1 MNFSDL
7 VVALRLNI
15 SQFTS
20 AMNTARQQAQRFSSA
35 MAQASTAGSADALIQ
50 GYTTLND
57 RLHRVGLGLR
67 DIARISSGIV
77 VSQTFYGIA
86 RSIEDAT
93 SALSTFIEALDY
105 ANVAYSALFNDSNLA
120 GDFLDTLQ
128 QFSVDTI
135 FEYQDLEKM
144 ARKLLA
150 YGIEYKNLMFII
162 EGLTNI
168 GTMSGD
174 TAALERLAV
183 AIGQINAKGVLQ
195 AEEVRQLVNA
205 YAPMHDILREKFGLT
220 DEDFENLGDLRLPA
234 DDVINAI
241 VEYANEQFG
250 AVSEAAMLTLTGL
263 KNRIADS
270 LKVMGAEI
278 MQPVTTFYKSL
289 LKFTADQLNAIY
301 DVYKSSG
308 IGGMFEHIV
317 PSEEWQGRLRQLVAN
332 IKNFVS
338 VVIAQFMTMWPV
350 ISQVFGGILDAIN
363 MLLAVINVAASGV
376 VAAIQSISGHTPI
389 LNILTQALITAAA
402 AWALF
407 RVQAIGAAVVSG
419 LRVILLGVAN
429 AVLFL
434 SRALMSNPILTLL
447 TLLGAVMIGVAAN
460 ANNTESAISKLM
472 RTLNSYSVGGET
484 ADSVLQVGEAIKDET
499 TNSEQFWDSM
509 GEGAEDAADSADEAA
524 KKAKKATK
532 SLLSFDEVFRLPEK
546 SDTGA
551 GAGAGELS
559 GIGDLAEALSGLGTA
574 LIPEIPDLRSY
585 ANDFVSSLYNSLW
598 DAMKSIASGAATG
611 AVIGGL
617 VGFTIGGLVT
627 RSMAGA
633 MEGAK
638 WGAKIGALAGAGFAA
653 FWTDTYKE
661 MEGTLSKIAIGGS
674 IGVLAGGLAG
684 MILGAFATRTID
696 GALLGAKYGAAVGSL
711 AGAGIGGFWAVAT
724 EKMEN
729 AIEAL
734 AAGGAV
740 GALIGGLVGF
750 VLGAFSTKTL
760 QGAVLGGLHG
770 ATIGT
775 LIGGAISL
783 VFGDFEKQLSG
794 AIGGI
799 MHGSAVGLLA
809 GAVTG
814 LLIGAFSTK
823 SLAGALTGAKYGMLI
838 GGLFGGALGG
848 IFSKFEKSL
857 QDKIAAIAWGGA
869 EGMIT
874 GGLVGM
880 VLGAFATRS
889 LKGALTGAK
898 YGAGIGA
905 LVGAGLGGFFGDT
918 EKTLTERFQ
927 GMFSNI
933 SAASTG
939 ALIGGLAGMV
949 IGAVIG
955 AFAGGIG
962 ALPGAKVGATIGAG
976 VGGLVSLLTSY
987 LANSGATAALA
998 EWLGSLWETIAE
1010 WFSQLGSDL
1019 REGSSKLYQRITQ
1032 WFSDLRIKIDKWF
1045 SDLKWA
1051 FRAMWEAL
1059 TDTSNW
1065 VSAWLRVKG
1074 WFSDLWTNISEWF
1087 TKLKSGFVTWW
1098 NSLTLVQGWK
1108 TGWSN
1113 VATWFSNLFSSVSAW
1128 FNETRTSIKTWWESL
1143 FDPSRWK
1150 SAWSSISSWFTD
1162 LYKGIRGWFRDI
1174 GDSVSNWWEDLWDGK
1189 EVSVDSSS
1197 SKRGGGGGNFSLSA
1211 HAKGGIFNREHIARF
1226 AEGNKAEAIIPLEDN
1241 AAMRPFVNAIS
1252 DGILQGLL
1260 PAMSNGGTSN
1270 DLPPMYVGTLIADE
1284 RGLHQLYNKFK
1295 LYEAKEMTRKGLA

>member
-93 SALSTFIEALDY
+93 DALSTFIEALDY

-135 FEYQDLEKM
+135 FKYQDLEKM

-183 AIGQINAKGVLQ
+183 AIGQIKAKGVLQ

-263 KNRIADS
+263 KNRITDS

-289 LKFTADQLNAIY
+289 LKFTADQLNAVH

-308 IGGMFEHIV
+308 LGGVFEHII

-363 MLLAVINVAASGV
+363 MLLAVINVAASGI

-389 LNILTQALITAAA
+389 LNILTKALITAAA

-407 RVQAIGAAVVSG
+407 RIQALGAAVISG
-419 LRVILLGVAN
+419 LRVVLLGVAN

-460 ANNTESAISKLM
+460 ANNADSAISKLM

-484 ADSVLQVGEAIKDET
+484 ADSVLQVGEAMEEGT
-499 TNSEQFWDSM
+499 TNSDQFWESM

-524 KKAKKATK
+524 KKAAKAAK
-532 SLLSFDEVFRLPEK
+532 GLLSFDEVFKLPEK
-546 SDTGA
+546 SGAAGGA
-551 GAGAGELS
+551 GAGDLS

-574 LIPEIPDLRSY
+574 LIPEIPDLSTY
-585 ANDFVSSLYNSLW
+585 AKDFVSSLYNDLW

-617 VGFTIGGLVT
+617 VGFAIGGLVT
-627 RSMAGA
+627 RTMAGA
-633 MEGAK
+633 LEGAK

-674 IGVLAGGLAG
+674 IGALAGGLVG
-684 MILGAFATRTID
+684 MIVGAFATRTID
-696 GALLGAKYGAAVGSL
+696 GALLGAKYGAAIGSL
-711 AGAGIGGFWAVAT
+711 AGAGIGGFWAAAT

-734 AAGGAV
+734 AAGGTI

-783 VFGDFEKQLSG
+783 VFGDFEKQLDT

-799 MHGSAVGLLA
+799 MQGGAVGLLA

-814 LLIGAFSTK
+814 LLIGAFATK

-838 GGLFGGALGG
+838 GGLLGG
-848 IFSKFEKSL
+848 TLGGLFSKFEKSL
-857 QDKIAAIAWGGA
+857 QDRIAAIAWGGA

-898 YGAGIGA
+898 YGAAIGG

-949 IGAVIG
+949 IGAVVG

-962 ALPGAKVGATIGAG
+962 ALPGAKAGAVIGAG

-998 EWLGSLWETIAE
+998 DWLGTLWNTIA
-1010 WFSQLGSDL
+1010 
-1019 REGSSKLYQRITQ
+1019 
-1032 WFSDLRIKIDKWF
+1032 KWF
-1045 SDLKWA
+1045 SDTGNNIKTWSSEFFTKIKKWFSDVWTNISNWFRDLKSNFKTW
-1051 FRAMWEAL
+1051 WDSL
-1059 TDTSNW
+1059 TDINTWKTAWSN
-1065 VSAWLRVKG
+1065 VQG
-1074 WFSDLWTNISEWF
+1074 WFSDLWTKISEWF
-1087 TKLKSGFVTWW
+1087 TKLKNGFVTWW
-1098 NSLTLVQGWK
+1098 NSLTIVQGWK

-1113 VATWFSNLFSSVSAW
+1113 VATWFSNLFSSVGEW
-1128 FNETRTSIKTWWESL
+1128 FSNTRKSVKTWWESM
-1143 FDPSRWK
+1143 FNPNTWK

-1162 LYKGIRGWFRDI
+1162 LYKGIKGWFGDI
-1174 GDSVSNWWEDLWDGK
+1174 GKSVGNWWDGLWDGK
-1189 EVSVDSSS
+1189 EVSVDTSSN
-1197 SKRGGGGGNFSLSA
+1197 RRGGGGNFSLAA

-1241 AAMRPFVNAIS
+1241 VAMRPFVNAIS

-1260 PAMSNGGTSN
+1260 PAMSNGGSSN

-1284 RGLHQLYNKFK
+1284 RGIQQLYNKFK